1 MSVAHGTEQ
10 RKGTD
15 LVRMRTETKAL
26 LKAEAERRGMS
37 MLDTLDE
44 LVPKVAHRA
53 TTDRVCR
60 YCGRETKNP
69 HAMHKGHAYD
79 CSLYAA
85 GREAGGR

>member
-1 MSVAHGTEQ
+1 MSVAHGTEKRQ
-10 RKGTD
+10 GTG
-15 LVRMRTETKAL
+15 LVRMRLATKEL
-26 LKAEAERRGMS
+26 LRLEAERRGQS

-53 TTDRVCR
+53 STDRVCR